1 MRYVIDCSVVV
12 KWFVPEELSPVAGT
26 LLRQFEAGSHSLL
39 APESVFAELGHG
51 LRRQV
56 LRGGLTPE
64 ESQAFMQDFVRLDVP
79 TVPMRP
85 LVVSAMNLTTR
96 HMSTFYDALY
106 ISLAIR
112 EDLKVLTAD
121 ERMVN
126 AFAGLDRTI
135 SLASFT

>member
-1 MRYVIDCSVVV
+1 
-12 KWFVPEELSPVAGT
+12 
-26 LLRQFEAGSHSLL
+26 
-39 APESVFAELGHG
+39 
-51 LRRQV
+51 
-56 LRGGLTPE
+56 
-64 ESQAFMQDFVRLDVP
+64 
-79 TVPMRP
+79 MRP